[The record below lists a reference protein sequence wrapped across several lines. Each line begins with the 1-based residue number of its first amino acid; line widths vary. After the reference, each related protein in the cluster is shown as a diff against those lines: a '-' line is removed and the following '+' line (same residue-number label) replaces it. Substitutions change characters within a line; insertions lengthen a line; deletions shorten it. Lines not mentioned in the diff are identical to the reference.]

1 MSRHVATVGTFD
13 GVHRGH
19 RAIFDTMRAEACG
32 TMPAAFV
39 VNPHPLAVL
48 RMQAPSLLTDI
59 DTRRRLIEDCGI
71 AFHELKFDRDT
82 AALSARQFMQMLA
95 HDHGIDTLVMGHDNN
110 FGSDRLRGADVYR
123 ALGAEFGIKVVTVPP
138 LLTDSSQIISS
149 SAIRSLLSQGDV
161 TAANEMLGRM
171 YSISGKVE
179 KGMQLGRTIGFP
191 TANVMTE
198 NTMQIPSNGVYAGYA
213 AVSGD
218 KTPARAV
225 INIGTAPT
233 VRSDGHVKTEVHLLD
248 GTHTDL
254 YGKKITVVFK
264 QRLRDEHRFEDID
277 KLRLQLENDRKTAAG
292 ILLL

>member
-1 MSRHVATVGTFD
+1 MSHHVATVGTFD

-19 RAIFDTMRAEACG
+19 RAIFDTMRSEACR
-32 TMPAAFV
+32 TVPAAFV
-39 VNPHPLAVL
+39 VNPHPLSVL
-48 RMQAPSLLTDI
+48 RMQAPALLTDI
-59 DTRRRLIEDCGI
+59 DTRRHLIEDCGI

-82 AALSARQFMQMLA
+82 AALTARQFMQMLA
-95 HDHGIDTLVMGHDNN
+95 NDHGIDTLVMGHDNN

-123 ALGAEFGIKVVTVPP
+123 TLGAETGIKVVTVPP

-149 SAIRSLLSQGDV
+149 SAIRSLLSCGDV
-161 TAANEMLGRM
+161 VAANDMLGRM
-171 YSISGKVE
+171 YSISGTVE

-191 TANVMTE
+191 TANFVTE
-198 NTMQIPSNGVYAGYA
+198 NTMQIPSDGVYAGYA
-213 AVSGD
+213 AFSGD

-254 YGKKITVVFK
+254 YGKKITVFFK
-264 QRLRDEHRFEDID
+264 QKLRDEQRFESIEQ
-277 KLRLQLENDRKTAAG
+277 LRLQLNDDRNTAAA
-292 ILLL
+292 ILR